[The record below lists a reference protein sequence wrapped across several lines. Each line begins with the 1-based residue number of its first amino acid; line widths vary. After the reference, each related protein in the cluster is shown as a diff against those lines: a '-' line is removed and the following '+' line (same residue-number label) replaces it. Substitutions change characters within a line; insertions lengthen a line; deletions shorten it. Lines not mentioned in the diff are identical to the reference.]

1 MTHRLSVAFAKPG
14 PNKVRFTMFAVSVM
28 TVALMAATSAKGEEA
43 ASGAANPVGTTA
55 PAVSVMSVG
64 GQNVGAAFAIDGT
77 LQAVQQSVV
86 SAQASGRVIQ
96 LRVKAGDKVK
106 AGQLL
111 ATIDDRTTRA
121 GMAQATAGVA
131 QAQANFANAKASFE
145 RTKELKA
152 QGFVAQAA
160 LDSALAQLRAAEA
173 GLQAARAGQ
182 TQSGLAQGF
191 TQVTAPYDGWV
202 LQTHIEAGTLA
213 MPGTPLVT
221 VYAPEPM
228 RAVLHVPASRQ
239 ATAENATRIEVRLPG
254 TEAKWV
260 QPDSVSSVPAA
271 DPVSQT
277 LEWRLNLKAEDAQ
290 GLVPGRQVLARFI
303 GNPSKRMVVPTSA
316 IVRRGELT
324 GVYAV
329 VRRGDQ
335 KAFALRTVRL
345 GVEHDGDMVEVLAG
359 LKAGDEVALDP
370 VRAGL
375 NGARPAG
382 NQ

>member
-1 MTHRLSVAFAKPG
+1 MTQRLSSPAVQ
-14 PNKVRFTMFAVSVM
+14 TAVSQ
-28 TVALMAATSAKGEEA
+28 ARMAVLA
-43 ASGAANPVGTTA
+43 ASAISALWLVTTHAHAQTADASAAV
-55 PAVSVMSVG
+55 PAVNVMSVG
-64 GQNVGAAFAIDGT
+64 GQDVGAAFSIDGA
-77 LQAVQQSVV
+77 LQAVQQTVV
-86 SAQASGRVIQ
+86 SAQASGRVTE
-96 LRVKAGDKVK
+96 LKVKAGDKVK
-106 AGQLL
+106 TGQLL

-131 QAQANFANAKASFE
+131 QAQANYANAKASHD
-145 RTKELKA
+145 RTKELKS

-160 LDSALAQLRAAEA
+160 LDSAVAQLRAAEA

-228 RAVLHVPASRQ
+228 RAVVHVPASQQ
-239 ATAENATRIEVRLPG
+239 AAAESATRIEVKLPG
-254 TEAKWV
+254 AEAKWV
-260 QPDSVSSVPAA
+260 KPASVSSVPAA

-277 LEWRLNLKAEDAQ
+277 LEWRLNLAADDATGQ
-290 GLVPGRQVLARFI
+290 VPGRQVQVRFI
-303 GNPSKRMVVPTSA
+303 GGPAKRMVVPA
-316 IVRRGELT
+316 AAVVHRGELT
-324 GVYAV
+324 AVYAV
-329 VRRGDQ
+329 VQRGDQ

-345 GVEHDGDMVEVLAG
+345 GAEHDGEMVEVLAG

-375 NGARPAG
+375 SGAKPAG
-382 NQ
+382 RN